1 MEHGNVRIR
10 PVTPRVIESR
20 QEDSPDEYDIQK
32 LLSKLAN
39 ISVSSFQSIKRLEL
53 CINTDEVP
61 LHKISEECPQLTEL
75 KLNGSSLESLR
86 DLGTGWNELTILWVV
101 RTGLVEFE
109 GISAFPKL
117 SELYA
122 AFNAV
127 TDLSCLM
134 FNDTLQVLDIEGNQ
148 IGEWSQIEQL
158 KYCDQLWS
166 LNLESN
172 PIVKNLEYR
181 SKCLE
186 MLPQLQILDD
196 NPREATVSAQTE
208 TNFNIDSKE
217 PDELELVTNS
227 VREST
232 PKRKQAEIRPKS
244 ANPMFRDEGVS
255 HLTEEIFSGN
265 PLKAMRY
272 RRNRLFQDRANF
284 DIMTLIKEFKVENT
298 KDFKPVHVPQMVR
311 RTRKVM
317 ARERFTADYETKKN
331 EM

>member
-1 MEHGNVRIR
+1 
-10 PVTPRVIESR
+10 
-20 QEDSPDEYDIQK
+20 
-32 LLSKLAN
+32 
-39 ISVSSFQSIKRLEL
+39 
-53 CINTDEVP
+53 
-61 LHKISEECPQLTEL
+61 
-75 KLNGSSLESLR
+75 
-86 DLGTGWNELTILWVV
+86 
-101 RTGLVEFE
+101 
-109 GISAFPKL
+109 
-117 SELYA
+117 
-122 AFNAV
+122 
-127 TDLSCLM
+127 
-134 FNDTLQVLDIEGNQ
+134 
-148 IGEWSQIEQL
+148 
-158 KYCDQLWS
+158 
-166 LNLESN
+166 
-172 PIVKNLEYR
+172 
-181 SKCLE
+181 

-284 DIMTLIKEFKVENT
+284 DIMTLIKEFKVDNT